1 MVRWGTYDGQQT
13 VTGTLRTIADEAHR
27 VGMRPPGVIIVG
39 EVVRLRERLN
49 WFEDHLGVVDEA
61 ELEAALAVAC

>member
-1 MVRWGTYDGQQT
+1 
-13 VTGTLRTIADEAHR
+13 
-27 VGMRPPGVIIVG
+27 MRPPGVIIVG

-49 WFEDHLGVVDEA
+49 WFEEHLGVVDET